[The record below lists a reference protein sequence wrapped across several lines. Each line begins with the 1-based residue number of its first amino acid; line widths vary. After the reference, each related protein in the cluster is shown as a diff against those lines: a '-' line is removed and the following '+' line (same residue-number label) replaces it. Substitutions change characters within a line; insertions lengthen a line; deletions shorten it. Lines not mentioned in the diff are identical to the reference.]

1 MKFSDYYLSGGARRM
16 SITYGLMLGI
26 SAGFLFDWK
35 IGVLVGA
42 VVALICSVLL
52 PVIAYL
58 QDRPYIKI
66 KKTLAQPLL
75 LDERVRF
82 TVKDGTVGGFMVL
95 TEKTMIFLSLER
107 GNHRLE
113 LAREDVRYI
122 SCEEGVT
129 ISIFLNEKQFV
140 RVISGVCG
148 EICEILRE
156 NGWSVTGD

>member
-1 MKFSDYYLSGGARRM
+1 M

-26 SAGFLFDWK
+26 PAGFLFDWK